1 MAVGRAVIMDT
12 IGPSS
17 PVLRGSLKS
26 HASHGPGFVVC
37 KAIITFLEIHL
48 E

>member
-1 MAVGRAVIMDT
+1 MAVGRAGLMDT

-17 PVLRGSLKS
+17 PVLWGSLKS

-37 KAIITFLEIHL
+37 KARITFLEIYL